1 MQNPIA
7 TILPGKTPAGTRFVG
22 RPLDRIRSPQ
32 LFPEAVSAA
41 EFVAAMRDA
50 VTGVNIVTTD
60 GAAGRFGVTVSAF
73 SSVSAEPPMVLVC
86 INRKSPVSDALATN
100 GCFAVNVLS
109 TSQQGLADTFAG
121 HPDTGA
127 PYDFGAARWN
137 ESATG
142 APVLSGAV
150 AGFDCALDT
159 TVRAG
164 THRIFI
170 GRVVGV
176 ANTPAAEPLL
186 YSNRRYGR
194 VGR

>member
-1 MQNPIA
+1 MQNRIS
-7 TILPGKTPAGTRFVG
+7 TILPNDDPAGTFFAKRRVE
-22 RPLDRIRSPQ
+22 Q
-32 LFPEAVSAA
+32 LGPVANLPEPASAA
-41 EFVAAMRDA
+41 EFVDAFRGA

-86 INRKSPVSDALATN
+86 INRRSPVSDALATN
-100 GCFAVNVLS
+100 GCFSVNVLS
-109 TSQQGLADTFAG
+109 TSHQGLADSFAG
-121 HPDTGA
+121 NPNGSI

-142 APVLSGAV
+142 APVLSDAV
-150 AGFDCALDT
+150 AGFDCALAT
-159 TVRAG
+159 TVDAG

-170 GRVVGV
+170 GRVVKV
-176 ANTPAAEPLL
+176 SRSAADPLL
-186 YSNRRYGR
+186 YSNRTYGR

>member
-1 MQNPIA
+1 MQHRIS
-7 TILPGKTPAGTRFVG
+7 TTLPGDDPLRTYFVSEPVDQPH
-22 RPLDRIRSPQ
+22 PLERH
-32 LFPEAVSAA
+32 PEPVSAA
-41 EFVAAMRDA
+41 EFVDAMRGA

-73 SSVSAEPPMVLVC
+73 SSVSTEPPMVLVC
-86 INRKSPVSDALATN
+86 INRRSPVSDALVSN
-100 GCFAVNVLS
+100 GCFVVNVLS
-109 TSQQGLADTFAG
+109 ASHQRLADTFAG
-121 HPDTGA
+121 NPDRGTA
-127 PYDFGAARWN
+127 YDFGAARWN

-150 AGFDCALDT
+150 AELDCALAT
-159 TVRAG
+159 TVDAG

-170 GRVVGV
+170 GRVVDIG
-176 ANTPAAEPLL
+176 TAAADPLL

>member
-1 MQNPIA
+1 MQNPVS
-7 TILPGKTPAGTRFVG
+7 TITPGRTPAGTHFVSKLLG
-22 RPLDRIRSPQ
+22 QPHPAGDHAES
-32 LFPEAVSAA
+32 VSAA
-41 EFVAAMRDA
+41 EYVEAMSGA
-50 VTGVNIVTTD
+50 VTGVTIVTTD

-86 INRKSPVSDALATN
+86 INRSSPVSDALAVN

-109 TSQQGLADTFAG
+109 TSQQGLANTFAG
-121 HPDTGA
+121 NPDRGT
-127 PYDFGAARWN
+127 PYDFGAGRWHV
-137 ESATG
+137 SATS
-142 APVLSGAV
+142 APVLSGAI
-150 AGFDCALDT
+150 AGFDCALAT
-159 TVRAG
+159 TIEAG

-176 ANTPAAEPLL
+176 TNTTADPLL

>member
-1 MQNPIA
+1 MQNQVSAFLPGDDLVR
-7 TILPGKTPAGTRFVG
+7 TILVNEPMEQLHPGEGH
-22 RPLDRIRSPQ
+22 
-32 LFPEAVSAA
+32 PEP
-41 EFVAAMRDA
+41 VAAAAFVEGMRGA

-86 INRKSPVSDALATN
+86 INQRSPVSDALARN
-100 GCFAVNVLS
+100 KCFAVNVLS
-109 TSQQGLADTFAG
+109 TMQQNLADSFAG
-121 HPDTGA
+121 SPGRWT
-127 PYDFGAARWN
+127 PYDFDLARWN
-137 ESATG
+137 ASITG

-150 AGFDCALDT
+150 AGFDCALAT
-159 TVRAG
+159 TVDAG

-176 ANTPAAEPLL
+176 ATAARDPLL
-186 YSNRRYGR
+186 YSDRMYGR

>member
-1 MQNPIA
+1 MQNRISA
-7 TILPGKTPAGTRFVG
+7 SLPGNDTVRPFFARQPVHQPHPAERYPEPVPAAAFVEG
-22 RPLDRIRSPQ
+22 
-32 LFPEAVSAA
+32 
-41 EFVAAMRDA
+41 MRGA

-60 GAAGRFGVTVSAF
+60 GAAGRFGITVSAF

-86 INRKSPVSDALATN
+86 INRSSPVSDALAAN
-100 GCFAVNVLS
+100 QCFAVNVLS
-109 TSQQGLADTFAG
+109 TSQQSLADTFAG
-121 HPDTGA
+121 SPDSST

-137 ESATG
+137 ASTTG

-150 AGFDCALDT
+150 AGFDCALAT
-159 TVRAG
+159 TVDVG

-170 GRVVGV
+170 GRVVDV
-176 ANTPAAEPLL
+176 ATATKSPLL